1 MIYHYTSVDT
11 IHNILK
17 KYRESKD
24 KQHLEL
30 WASSIYLLNDPLE
43 MLMAPNVITNVLK
56 TIEQKLSIDD
66 SYKLSKTFLNADA
79 VKQLY
84 LKTLEKDK
92 YLFIIS
98 FSSNRDTLPMWSMYT
113 KDGKGLCFCIDDEI
127 IYKHFKEREELQ
139 TRIVPVSYNLTNL
152 EDTTMRLLCDIYR
165 NYIDEM
171 KGDDIPDKDNLIQ
184 FYQYQF
190 IRELAPLYKDSA
202 YSYEG
207 EKRLI
212 CTQQRHDDS
221 IGFRISANG
230 YVIPFRMIN
239 IPVDALKS
247 IIVGPSYNYELLS
260 EGLNMELILSGV
272 KAKVE
277 PSKVCYR
284 AI

>member
-1 MIYHYTSVDT
+1 MIYHYTSVET

-24 KQHLEL
+24 KQYLEL

-43 MLMAPNVITNVLK
+43 MLMAPEVITNILK
-56 TIEQKLSIDD
+56 TIEQELSIDD

-79 VKQLY
+79 IKQRY
-84 LKTLEKDK
+84 LKTLEMDK

-113 KDGKGLCFCIDDEI
+113 KDGKGLCLCLDDEI
-127 IYKHFKEREELQ
+127 ICKHFKEREELQ
-139 TRIVPVSYNLTNL
+139 TRIVPVSYNLTNIDDATISQL
-152 EDTTMRLLCDIYR
+152 SVLYR

-171 KGDDIPDKDNLIQ
+171 KDDDIPDKDNLVQ
-184 FYQYQF
+184 FYQNRF
-190 IRELAPLYKDSA
+190 IRELAPLYKNSA

-212 CTQQRHDDS
+212 CTQQRHDETID
-221 IGFRISANG
+221 FKISANG
-230 YVIPFRMIN
+230 YVIPFRKIN

-247 IIVGPSYNYELLS
+247 IIIGPSHNYDLLS
-260 EGLNMELILSGV
+260 EGLKMELILSGV

-284 AI
+284 VI